1 MTKKAIR
8 LYWWTYPSRVAL
20 FVMLPIF
27 LACATLGEAD
37 FAVYKHSHKF
47 LSGDVVHLGMA
58 VIIGFAVFSFLFEPR
73 RALPDIARPIPA
85 AALDRA
91 IAVIATLVVFAYVVF
106 LSPLLFRP
114 QLMLEHMQGSSTA
127 MYTLRETLN
136 RVPGV
141 TSFMA
146 LQSLLAVLIVCYT
159 HLTGQE
165 RPRILRWLLV
175 AVAICCVLR
184 SWLWSERL
192 ATIELF
198 LPIMLLTFARIS
210 PAWSERPLRPF
221 AFAPAAGFVAL
232 LAVFTLGEYFRSWQT
247 YQHVFPGTFA
257 DFIAVRF
264 AGYYATALNNGA
276 ALVTLADPF
285 YAPVMTGD
293 WLAKFPLADLQSRA
307 STNFEA
313 MQFLDAY
320 LNPELN
326 NMSGIFL
333 PIADFGPVF
342 GILAWCALGALS
354 GWLLRSAAS
363 GCIAGLLFYPVWFTG
378 VIEMLRVFYWGETR
392 FFPVVLGALAL
403 TWYLGRQSEPQVHHS
418 LDASGAVRA

>member
-1 MTKKAIR
+1 MTKSVIR
-8 LYWWTYPSRVAL
+8 LYWWTYPSRIAL

-27 LACATLGEAD
+27 LACAALGEAD
-37 FAVYKHSHKF
+37 YAVYKHSHKF
-47 LSGDVVHLGMA
+47 LTGDAVYLGVA
-58 VIIGFAVFSFLFEPR
+58 AIIGFALFSFLFEPR
-73 RALPDIARPIPA
+73 RALPEIAQRIPA

-91 IAVIATLVVFAYVVF
+91 IAVIGTLVVFAYVMF
-106 LSPLLFRP
+106 LSPLLIKP
-114 QLMLEHMQGSSTA
+114 QLILEHMQGSSTA

-141 TSFMA
+141 TSFMS
-146 LQSLLAVLIVCYT
+146 LQSLLAVLIICYT
-159 HLTGQE
+159 HLTGQA
-165 RPRILRWLLV
+165 RPRLLRWLLMAV
-175 AVAICCVLR
+175 AVCCVLR

-198 LPIMLLTFARIS
+198 LPVMLLMFARIS

-221 AFAPAAGFVAL
+221 AFAPVGGFVAL
-232 LAVFTLGEYFRSWQT
+232 LAVFTLGEYFRSWQF

-257 DFIAVRF
+257 EFIAVRF

-276 ALVTLADPF
+276 ALITLVDPF
-285 YAPVMTGD
+285 NSPVMTGD
-293 WLAKFPLADLQSRA
+293 WLAKFPLFDLQSAA
-307 STNFEA
+307 SANFES

-333 PIADFGPVF
+333 PIADFGPVA
-342 GILAWCALGALS
+342 GLLAWCGLGALS

-363 GCIAGLLFYPVWFTG
+363 GRVAGLIFYPVWFTG

-392 FFPVVLGALAL
+392 FFPVVLGGLAL
-403 TWYLGRQSEPQVHHS
+403 TWYLKRQSERQFSPD
-418 LDASGAVRA
+418 LASVARA